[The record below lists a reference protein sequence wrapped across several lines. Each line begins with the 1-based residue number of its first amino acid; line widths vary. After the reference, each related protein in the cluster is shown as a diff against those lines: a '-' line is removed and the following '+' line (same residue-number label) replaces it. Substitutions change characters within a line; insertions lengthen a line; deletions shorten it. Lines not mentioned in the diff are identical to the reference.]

1 MRTGQLVVRYQS
13 PWRRRGLAI
22 VIALGGVLLL
32 YVIYEWGRFAGGYS
46 KFAEVQRR
54 RELTAQIET
63 LEQENEKL
71 RGDIAK
77 AELARNVDN
86 KSYGVVE
93 KNLEDLQAQVLKQ
106 REELTFYRGI
116 VSPEDGI
123 GGLRIQGFQVQSG
136 GAERHY
142 RLLLV
147 LQQSMREDAMV
158 SGSVNIQ
165 IEGVRANRPEQLGL
179 PQLTDTVRGD
189 GQLPFKFRYF
199 QKFEQGVVLPEGFEP
214 RAVNVEVR
222 STRLATPVRESYPWQ
237 VQAESLVVPAPSAT
251 DPKQSDVQ
259 KQ

>member
-22 VIALGGVLLL
+22 VGVLASLLLL
-32 YVIYEWGRFAGGYS
+32 YAIYEWGRFSGGYN

-54 RELTAQIET
+54 RELVAQIDT
-63 LEQENEKL
+63 LEQQNEKL

-77 AELARNVDN
+77 AELASKVDN
-86 KSYGVVE
+86 KSYGDVE
-93 KNLEDLQAQVLKQ
+93 KNLQDLQAQVLKQ

-136 GAERHY
+136 GAPLHY

-147 LQQSMREDAMV
+147 LQQSMREDSVV
-158 SGSVNIQ
+158 SGSVAIQ
-165 IEGVRANRPEQLGL
+165 IEGVRANRPEQIGL
-179 PQLTDTVRGD
+179 AQLADAARD

-199 QKFEQGVVLPEGFEP
+199 QKFEQDVVLPEGFEP

-222 STRLATPVRESYPWQ
+222 STRLAPVRESYPWR
-237 VQAESLVVPAPSAT
+237 VQAETLVAPVPPPTES
-251 DPKQSDVQ
+251 KQPDVQ